1 MGSNGKLMKFYWN
14 TFFCGIEWELVGIE
28 WNFDGIWCDFMES
41 CLDFTELYWNLIYII
56 GFKRFCWESNGF
68 HSDMSMGSEDDQ
80 HQLWVSPRT
89 GGIQHCK
96 VMTMWI
102 LGVYGGTKILDLLKG
117 HKKRQDS
124 PALLAFPLGKCQVY
138 HRLRKPSTEGY
149 DQAISLPGYLQ
160 GMGVLNHI
168 NKSK

>member
-41 CLDFTELYWNLIYII
+41 CLDFTELYWNFIYII
-56 GFKRFCWESNGF
+56 GFERFCWESNGI

-89 GGIQHCK
+89 GGYSTAKSWPCGFWGYMG
-96 VMTMWI
+96 VPRSWI
-102 LGVYGGTKILDLLKG
+102 CLKDTKNVKIPQLYWLSPWENAKFIIDSENPGLKG
-117 HKKRQDS
+117 MTRPYRCLD
-124 PALLAFPLGKCQVY
+124 
-138 HRLRKPSTEGY
+138 T
-149 DQAISLPGYLQ
+149 
-160 GMGVLNHI
+160 
-168 NKSK
+168 SKVWVF

>member
-1 MGSNGKLMKFYWN
+1 MGFTL
-14 TFFCGIEWELVGIE
+14 TCQWEAKTISTSYEFLQE
-28 WNFDGIWCDFMES
+28 
-41 CLDFTELYWNLIYII
+41 
-56 GFKRFCWESNGF
+56 R
-68 HSDMSMGSEDDQ
+68 
-80 HQLWVSPRT
+80 
-89 GGIQHCK
+89 GIQHCK

-138 HRLRKPSTEGY
+138 HRLRKPRTEGY

-160 GMGVLNHI
+160 GMGVLNQI